1 MGYLWHGVGEG
12 INLVIMSGDT
22 IAGDWH
28 CWCGKHLEFVEASD
42 TTKVDSSQD
51 TDYNWKSLGKLQ
63 SSLCRPM
70 FYSSSP
76 PPP

>member
-1 MGYLWHGVGEG
+1 M
-12 INLVIMSGDT
+12 
-22 IAGDWH
+22 
-28 CWCGKHLEFVEASD
+28 EFVEASD

-70 FYSSSP
+70 FYSTSP
-76 PPP
+76 PPPLTLTFLLLTPWKTYVFV